1 MAKNK
6 PSFDLSGLEPTVQDT
21 RTADDILGINDST
34 KEAIKDAPQKVNAP
48 KKKNTYDP
56 NRHLIQFSSSKE
68 WETLQAI
75 GKSRHQSAS
84 AAMMSVIDAF
94 QRNNIASIQAMM
106 VSYQEYIAKEK
117 TPEK

>member
-1 MAKNK
+1 MATKKN
-6 PSFDLSGLEPTVQDT
+6 SFDLSGLEPSSQET
-21 RTADDILGINDST
+21 RTTDEILGINDST
-34 KEAIKDAPQKVNAP
+34 KEAIKEAPQKVSAP

-56 NRHLIQFSSSKE
+56 NRHLIQFSSPKE

-84 AAMMSVIDAF
+84 AAMMSMIDAF

-106 VSYQEYIAKEK
+106 DSYQEYIAKEK
-117 TPEK
+117 APEK